1 MRAILIGSGELLGHV
16 AREARKNAHQ
26 LVLVVDSPVEAKRL
40 ARDLDATVVVGDG
53 TVPAILRDVDA
64 HLADLVVA
72 LTPRDQDNLIV
83 CQVAQR
89 LFDVPRAVALV
100 NDPDNRVLFERLGVQ
115 QVVSAAEILGA
126 IIRQES
132 GFEGIVARLSLRA
145 GDLGLLEVEIKAD
158 APAAGRTLQELQ
170 LPEGALVVGILRD
183 GEVRIPRGGDH
194 VRAGDELLVVVHA
207 GAQERA
213 LAALVGRVA

>member
-26 LVLVVDSPVEAKRL
+26 LVLVVDSAIEAKRL

-53 TVPAILRDVDA
+53 TVPSILRDVDA

-72 LTPRDQDNLIV
+72 LTLRDQDNLIV
-83 CQVAQR
+83 CQMAQR

-145 GDLGLLEVEIKAD
+145 GDLRLLEVEIKAD
-158 APAAGRTLQELQ
+158 APAAGCTLQELQ

-194 VRAGDELLVVVHA
+194 VQAGDELLVVVHA

-213 LAALVGRVA
+213 LAALVGRAA